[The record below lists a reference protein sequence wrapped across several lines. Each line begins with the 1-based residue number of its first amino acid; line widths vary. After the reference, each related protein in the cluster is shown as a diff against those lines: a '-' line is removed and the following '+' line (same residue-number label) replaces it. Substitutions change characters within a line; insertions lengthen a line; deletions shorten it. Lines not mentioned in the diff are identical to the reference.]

1 MEIER
6 KFTVKKLP
14 KDLEK
19 YPCYTIEQAYLNT
32 DPVVR
37 VRRQDDEYYMTY
49 KGKGLLAREEH
60 NLPLNEASY
69 YHLREKADG
78 NVISKKRY
86 VIPIT
91 EPRFIPDH
99 IKDIDQT
106 SLCVELDIFDAP
118 FAPLVIAEVEF
129 PSEELANAFLPLD
142 WFDQDVTQD
151 PAYHNSNM
159 SKTGK
164 PVCEVRSAN
173 SDIG

>member
-6 KFTVKKLP
+6 KFTVKRLP
-14 KDLEK
+14 QNLDK
-19 YPCYTIEQAYLNT
+19 YPCRIIEQAYLNT

-49 KGKGLLAREEH
+49 KGKGLLAREEY
-60 NLPLNEASY
+60 NLPLNEPSY

-91 EPRFIPDH
+91 EPTFAPNN
-99 IKDIDQT
+99 IKGIDQI
-106 SLCVELDIFDAP
+106 SLFVELDIFDAP

-129 PSEELANAFLPLD
+129 PSEEAANAFLPLD

-159 SKTGK
+159 SKK
-164 PVCEVRSAN
+164 VFN
-173 SDIG
+173 